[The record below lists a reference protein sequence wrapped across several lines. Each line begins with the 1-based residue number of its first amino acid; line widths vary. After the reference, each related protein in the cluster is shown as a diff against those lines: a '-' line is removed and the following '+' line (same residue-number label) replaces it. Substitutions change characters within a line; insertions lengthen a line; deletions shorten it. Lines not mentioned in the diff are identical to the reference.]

1 MRSIIFRGVLL
12 ASCLLLVSQAAADEY
27 VPGKT
32 YFGRNDYIEY
42 VAGNLPLVLSAP
54 HGGREKPEEIPNRT
68 AGTFAFDRG
77 TQEIAR
83 EVIAEF
89 HARTGGWPHVIICRL
104 QRTKLDCNREIV
116 EAAAGNPHAEQAWNE
131 YQGFIEAARKTVVA
145 LQHGRGLYIDL
156 HGHGHKEQRLELGY
170 LHTQAELQGDDAALN
185 DPRFGAAGSLRA
197 IAALNRLPYAQVV
210 RGPLSFGTLMEK
222 HGIPATPS
230 EATPKPPLPYFR
242 GGYNTNRHGHGG
254 VPLAGLQIE
263 TNFTGVRDKPENHV
277 RFAQAL
283 YKTVDVYLE
292 AHLGVRL
299 KAAEPVKMPVPAP
312 KEAVPAGK

>member
-1 MRSIIFRGVLL
+1 MRGVWQLTLIAWAFFATL
-12 ASCLLLVSQAAADEY
+12 ASAADEY
-27 VPGKT
+27 VAGQT
-32 YFGRNDYIEY
+32 YFGQHDYIEY
-42 VAGNLPLVLSAP
+42 LAGNMPLVLSAP
-54 HGGREKPEEIPNRT
+54 HGGREKPEEIPNRA
-68 AGTFAFDRG
+68 AGTFAFDKG

-83 EVIAEF
+83 EVGKHFQAQ
-89 HARTGGWPHVIICRL
+89 AGGWPHIIICRL
-104 QRTKLDCNREIV
+104 HRTKVDCNREIV
-116 EAAAGNPHAEQAWNE
+116 EAAAGNARAEQAWRD
-131 YQGFIEAARKTVVA
+131 YQGFIEAARAAIVA
-145 LQHGRGLYIDL
+145 QHGRGLYIDL
-156 HGHGHKEQRLELGY
+156 HGHGHKEQRLEMGY

-222 HGIPATPS
+222 HGFPSTPS

-242 GGYNTNRHGHGG
+242 GGYNTARHGRDG

-263 TNFTGVRDKPENHV
+263 TNYTGVRDKPENHA

-283 YKTVDVYLE
+283 YKSVDVYLE

-299 KAAEPVKMPVPAP
+299 KVAEPA
-312 KEAVPAGK
+312 AVPAAKEAASR